1 MDETTPGDEAG
12 TASEVGVRP
21 LREVRA
27 ERLLTLRDLA
37 GLAGEDRAAL
47 SEIEAGTRRP
57 TRALVRRV
65 TAALGVEASAIAE
78 FRPRMPARYDEA
90 GDRAA
95 AARLEALGYPSIL
108 ALRAMNRAKYVG
120 EAT

>member
-1 MDETTPGDEAG
+1 MDETTHGAEA
-12 TASEVGVRP
+12 VVRP
-21 LREVRA
+21 LRELRA

-37 GLAGEDRAAL
+37 GLAGVDRAAL

-57 TRALVRRV
+57 TRPLIQRV
-65 TAALGVEASAIAE
+65 ATVLGVEASAITE
-78 FRPRMPARYDEA
+78 FRPRTPAGYDA
-90 GDRAA
+90 ARDRAA

-108 ALRAMNRAKYVG
+108 ALRAMNRAKYAG